1 MSQREITLRLYE
13 NGEVPFLMS
22 SQKKMSNELF
32 LVTSWNGSI
41 LGSVALL
48 LSAGASYVPQS
59 SPQPVKRILLFS

>member
-1 MSQREITLRLYE
+1 MSQREITLQLYE

-48 LSAGASYVPQS
+48 LSAGASYVP
-59 SPQPVKRILLFS
+59 